1 MLCTTLGGLYGRWR
15 YADDEQRH
23 RYSLSDSSAKRT
35 WREVRCCL
43 RGDGNG
49 NETRIYGSHRRDH
62 RPAAPPRHPRS
73 PKRTWAGATER
84 AGLARRHPP
93 DRWRKSRAEGAQAM
107 SLAVIPLAITMNAG
121 PQIMS
126 ALIFVT
132 ANKPLKLSAYFI
144 TGVVIAVTVGVTI
157 TYTLAC
163 LLGGSVSLGD
173 PSDSGS
179 LGNIIQYLFVGL
191 LVVLSIK
198 SYVGRES
205 SEPPRWLGALQNAK
219 PTTAFTTGLL
229 LLSVFPS
236 DLMILI
242 TVGVNLV
249 QNDASLLGAVPFVAA
264 TIFIAALPV
273 LSYLLFRR
281 RAQQAMPK
289 VRDWMNTNSW
299 LVNII
304 VYVVFILLILS

>member
-1 MLCTTLGGLYGRWR
+1 
-15 YADDEQRH
+15 
-23 RYSLSDSSAKRT
+23 
-35 WREVRCCL
+35 
-43 RGDGNG
+43 
-49 NETRIYGSHRRDH
+49 
-62 RPAAPPRHPRS
+62 
-73 PKRTWAGATER
+73 
-84 AGLARRHPP
+84 
-93 DRWRKSRAEGAQAM
+93 M

-132 ANKPLKLSAYFI
+132 ANKPLKLSAYFLG
-144 TGVVIAVTVGVTI
+144 GVVIALTVGVTI
-157 TYTLAC
+157 TYTLASV
-163 LLGGSVSLGD
+163 LGNSVSLGD
-173 PSDSGS
+173 SSDSGS
-179 LGNIIQYLFVGL
+179 LGNIIQYLLVGL

-198 SYVGRES
+198 SYVGRET
-205 SEPPRWLGALQNAK
+205 SEPPRWLGAMQNAG
-219 PTTAFTTGLL
+219 PRTAFTTGLL

-236 DLMILI
+236 DFVILV
-242 TVGVNLV
+242 TVGINLA

-281 RAQQAMPK
+281 RAERAMPK
-289 VRDWMNTNSW
+289 VRDWMNKNSW